1 MRRGLPVVALAAVAC
16 AVPVSAAQAAPER
29 YIVVLEA
36 SAGDPGVVAAEHGRR
51 HEAQAD
57 KVFRTALRGY
67 SAVIPSEKVGALR
80 ADRRVKYV
88 EADGVVSATAQTV
101 PWGITKIGES
111 SALAGN
117 GSGAVSGVTAYVIDS
132 GIARHSDLILSGHV
146 NFAGGK
152 NTDCNGH
159 GTHVAGTV
167 AAEDDTSYV
176 VGVSPGVPLVGVKV
190 LNCRGSGTT
199 SGVIAGVD
207 WVAANSPGPSVANMS
222 LGGGASTALDTA
234 VQNLALSGVPVALA
248 AGNEA
253 KDACTTSPA
262 RAGTAA
268 GVITTAATD
277 SADREASFSNFGRCV
292 DIWAPGVSVL
302 STSKNGGTTTLSGT
316 SMASPHVAGAAALV
330 VSGSPAATPTQ
341 VEDSLKSRD
350 VSTGTVSKDGTPI
363 TRLSVTGL

>member
-16 AVPVSAAQAAPER
+16 AVPVSVAQAAPER
-29 YIVVLEA
+29 YIVVLEE
-36 SAGDPGVVAAEHGRR
+36 SAGDPAVVAADHGRR

-57 KVFRTALRGY
+57 RVFRSALRGY
-67 SAVIPSEKVGALR
+67 SAVIPSERVAALR
-80 ADRRVKYV
+80 ADQRVKYV

-101 PWGITKIGES
+101 PWGVTKIGQS

-132 GIARHSDLILSGHV
+132 GVASHGDLVLTRHV

-159 GTHVAGTV
+159 GTHVAGSV
-167 AAEDDTSYV
+167 AAEDDTSFV
-176 VGVSPGVPLVGVKV
+176 VGVSPGVPVVGVKV
-190 LNCRGSGTT
+190 LSCNGSGST

-207 WVAANSPGPSVANMS
+207 WVAANSPGPAVANMS
-222 LGGGASTALDTA
+222 LGGGSSQALDTA
-234 VQNLALSGVPVALA
+234 VKNLAASGVPVALA
-248 AGNEA
+248 AGNESV
-253 KDACTTSPA
+253 DACTTSPA
-262 RAGTAA
+262 RAGTAP

-277 SADREASFSNFGRCV
+277 VNDREASFSNFGSCV
-292 DIWAPGVSVL
+292 DIWAPGVNVL
-302 STSKNGGTTTLSGT
+302 STSKGGGTTTMSGT

-350 VSTGTVSKDGTPI
+350 VSTGTTSRDGRAI
-363 TRLSVTGL
+363 TRLSVSGL